1 MRLDQFL
8 AVFLRSFR
16 NFFVSLRPVY
26 DVSATRNMVNKRIKM
41 NKKQI
46 YILSAIGV
54 VLVGA
59 IIWLA
64 VSLYDKA
71 DTIDFLTEQYA
82 LEKEELAD
90 EYTQL
95 AIQYEG
101 YKLSVNND
109 SLEQKLEDQRIK
121 LQRLAE
127 ELRQTKAEDVRK
139 IAALEKEL
147 ATVRGVLRY
156 YVAQVDSLNQV
167 NEALMAEN
175 KEVRQ
180 QMKRVTTAN
189 ANLKEQNEKLNE
201 KIDIASHL
209 SANSL
214 KAEAQ
219 NKRNKHTTSLKS
231 TTLFV
236 VTFNVGANVTAQT
249 GDKDLFVR
257 ILKPNEELLTNSKS
271 GTFNYDNSEIRY
283 SMKKTI
289 EYTGEEQPVTMYWNR
304 NETLDPGTFTFE
316 VYADGKLIG
325 KTQLTLKK

>member
-1 MRLDQFL
+1 
-8 AVFLRSFR
+8 
-16 NFFVSLRPVY
+16 
-26 DVSATRNMVNKRIKM
+26 M
-41 NKKQI
+41 NKKTI
-46 YILSAIGV
+46 IILSVAGALMLGV
-54 VLVGA
+54 

-64 VSLYDKA
+64 VSLYDKT

-82 LEKEELAD
+82 LEKEALAD
-90 EYTQL
+90 EYSQL

-101 YKLSVNND
+101 YRLVVNND

-127 ELRQTKAEDVRK
+127 ELRQTKAEDLRK

-175 KEVRQ
+175 KAVRQ
-180 QMKRVTTAN
+180 QIRRVSTAN
-189 ANLKEQNEKLNE
+189 ENLKQQNEELSQ

-209 SANSL
+209 SANNL

-219 NKRNKHTTSLKS
+219 NKRGKKTSSLKS
-231 TTLFV
+231 TTMFV
-236 VTFNVGANVTAQT
+236 VSFNVGANITAQT

-257 ILKPNEELLTNSKS
+257 ILKPNEDLLTGAKS
-271 GTFNYDNSEIRY
+271 GTFSYDGSMIQY

-289 EYTGEEQPVTMYWNR
+289 EYTGEEQPVTLYWNR
-304 NETLDPGTFTFE
+304 NETLDPGRYTFE
-316 VYADGKLIG
+316 VFADGKLIG
-325 KTQLTLKK
+325 STSLTMGN

>member
-1 MRLDQFL
+1 
-8 AVFLRSFR
+8 
-16 NFFVSLRPVY
+16 
-26 DVSATRNMVNKRIKM
+26 M
-41 NKKQI
+41 NKKTI
-46 YILSAIGV
+46 IILSVAGA
-54 VLVGA
+54 LMLGA

-64 VSLYDKA
+64 VSLYDKT

-82 LEKEELAD
+82 LEKEALAD
-90 EYTQL
+90 EYSQL

-101 YKLSVNND
+101 YRLVVNND

-127 ELRQTKAEDVRK
+127 ELRQTKAEDLRK

-175 KEVRQ
+175 KAVRQ
-180 QMKRVTTAN
+180 QIRRVSTAN
-189 ANLKEQNEKLNE
+189 ENLKQQNEELSQ

-209 SANSL
+209 SANNL

-219 NKRNKHTTSLKS
+219 NKRGKKTSSLKS
-231 TTLFV
+231 TTMFV
-236 VTFNVGANVTAQT
+236 VSFNVGANITAQT

-257 ILKPNEELLTNSKS
+257 ILKPNEDLLTGAKS
-271 GTFNYDNSEIRY
+271 GTFSYDGSMIQY
-283 SMKKTI
+283 SMMKTI
-289 EYTGEEQPVTMYWNR
+289 EYTGEEQPVTLYWNR
-304 NETLDPGTFTFE
+304 NETLDPGRYTFE
-316 VYADGKLIG
+316 VFADGKLIG
-325 KTQLTLKK
+325 STSLTMGN